1 MSLFILNLHR
11 KYMSVSLSKWALV
24 SLTGENVLGSESVI
38 LIYFKMSVTTLS
50 PIPRVYHKNYIN
62 VGE

>member
-1 MSLFILNLHR
+1 
-11 KYMSVSLSKWALV
+11 MSVSLSKWALV